1 MRTKIKTL
9 AFFTMIVVVILS
21 VLGVA
26 KYLNIQPKLI
36 ASSLAN
42 LATQLCTY
50 LNNNEFLLA
59 IEKICAVA
67 LTLLLI
73 ILRASMLRKV
83 T

>member
-1 MRTKIKTL
+1 MRSKIKQLADLATL
-9 AFFTMIVVVILS
+9 VVVVLS

-26 KYLNIQPKLI
+26 KYLNIQPKHI
-36 ASSLAN
+36 ASCLAN
-42 LATQLCTY
+42 SATQLCTY
-50 LNNNEFLLA
+50 LNNNEFLLT
-59 IEKICAVA
+59 IEKICAAA